1 MSFSASENVIVRHF
15 GLSSK
20 ILLDRSIMPSV
31 IPNTV
36 KECLSFFKHDQE
48 APARA
53 VRTVLRAKRNR
64 TPVSRLPALGCAR
77 RITYGRVES
86 RRNRSHYLGGQAE
99 LAEQAIVKLVAAFGS
114 PAVMVPSAKA

>member
-20 ILLDRSIMPSV
+20 ILLDRWSIMPSV

-53 VRTVLRAKRNR
+53 VRIVLRAKRNR

-77 RITYGRVES
+77 RVES